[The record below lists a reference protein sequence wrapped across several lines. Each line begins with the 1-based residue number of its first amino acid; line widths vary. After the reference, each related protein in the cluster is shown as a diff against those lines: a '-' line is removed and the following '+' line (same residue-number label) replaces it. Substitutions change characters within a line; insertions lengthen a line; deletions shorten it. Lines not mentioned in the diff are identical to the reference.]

1 MDLIDE
7 EHVIGLKRGK
17 KPSQVSRLVQHRTR
31 GDLDTDT
38 EFGSDDVG

>member
-17 KPSQVSRLVQHRTR
+17 KARQVPRLVQHRAR

-38 EFGSDDVG
+38 EFGSDDMG